1 MRLTALGEGGNR
13 TNKVRKNRS
22 QKDQTP
28 FGLRSQDESEALF
41 KNEAH
46 FAETQP
52 FAGLSSRAAQTSD
65 LLSPFHALSAS
76 WWPFSLE
83 FEHRNFPRH
92 WSRRHST
99 FVIRKAG
106 SNTSRK
112 VLEKH
117 VDVAENR
124 RPQKA
129 KSYASDTNNCFDDQ
143 SFSRIG
149 VLFSTQR

>member
-1 MRLTALGEGGNR
+1 MRSFRPMRASLLI
-13 TNKVRKNRS
+13 VS
-22 QKDQTP
+22 
-28 FGLRSQDESEALF
+28 SALF
-41 KNEAH
+41 SSVHAH
-46 FAETQP
+46 P
-52 FAGLSSRAAQTSD
+52 R
-65 LLSPFHALSAS
+65 
-76 WWPFSLE
+76 SLE

-117 VDVAENR
+117 VYVAENR
-124 RPQKA
+124 RPQKT

-143 SFSRIG
+143 SFSGIG
-149 VLFSTQR
+149 VLFSTQRRRGLCSRFQSLPGYPDLDSLRNPPDRLARYCVREALAFSTA